1 MRRVETLCGFVL
13 LFDDCLSDRVR
24 LFNVDVMQFLL
35 VAFLVGNF
43 IPVVS
48 SCVSQTDHQTGR
60 FIF

>member
-1 MRRVETLCGFVL
+1 ML
-13 LFDDCLSDRVR
+13 LFDGCVSNRVR
-24 LFNVDVMQFLL
+24 LCGVGVVQFLS

-48 SCVSQTDHQTGR
+48 SSPSTSRVSQTDHQTGR